1 MRDTDCIAFLRGTL
15 PAIGLEWRGF
25 RRVHRQVCKRL
36 GRRLAALGLADLQA
50 YRVYLGA
57 DAAEWSRLDEL
68 CRISI
73 TRFYRDRAVFD
84 ALRERLLPA
93 LAQRAATGRRAGA
106 AGLERRLRRGRGA
119 LTRWRCSGTS
129 TSRRAFAFPLPG
141 WGSRLPPPTP
151 TRARWNARGARP
163 TTQRR

>member
-93 LAQRAATGRRAGA
+93 LAQRARRGGAPALRAWSAGCAGGEEPYTLALLWHLDVAPRFRLPRSRAGA
-106 AGLERRLRRGRGA
+106 RNHRHRRRPARAG
-119 LTRWRCSGTS
+119 
-129 TSRRAFAFPLPG
+129 
-141 WGSRLPPPTP
+141 
-151 TRARWNARGARP
+151 TRAARP